1 VKLQTLKKKAKWALK
16 HRPLS
21 LETKRMLEELLT
33 HPHPESLPGEALEL
47 IRQKVQPE
55 LSPTP

>member
-1 VKLQTLKKKAKWALK
+1 VKLSTLKKKAKWALK

-21 LETKRMLEELLT
+21 LESKRMLEELLT
-33 HPHPESLPGEALEL
+33 NPHPESLPSEALEL